1 MTLSSPARNSSA
13 SRPFGSRLL
22 GPAGQSTRALRV
34 RVQLLLTALLVITN
48 VVGAVLVLLISSVVV
63 PRPAAND
70 AMFLALAIG
79 VPVYVVAALVVGV
92 AAGTVTSLRALR
104 WVYAEEPPDDAE
116 RTRTLRVPVRL
127 TVLQFAL
134 WAGATALF
142 TLLAVAL
149 QPERALDI
157 ALTIG
162 TAAIVVSGVA
172 YLLSDFALRP
182 IAARALVGTRL
193 TDRPRGV
200 GIRSRAVIFW
210 AVGTG
215 APVVALVLSGILAL
229 SDATTNETR
238 LAATTIVVGCVVL
251 VFGLL
256 VTVLASGAVRDPV
269 LSVRSAMLDVEQG
282 RLDREVVIFDG
293 SEVGSLQ
300 AGFNQMAAGLRERE
314 RLRDLFGRHV
324 GREVAQQAASALGEV
339 ELGGEGRV
347 ASVLFVD
354 LEGSTAYATEHGPAE
369 VVTMLNRFFGVVVD
383 EVDERGGLVNKF
395 IGDAVLAV
403 FGAPVELDDHA
414 AAALGAAR
422 AIAARLSEELPE
434 LGVGIGVATGDVVA
448 GNVGHEER
456 YEYTVIGDA
465 VNSAARLTDL
475 AKQVDGRVL
484 VAYDSVAAA
493 GGEEASRWREEGA
506 TTLRGR
512 STETRTAVPRD

>member
-92 AAGTVTSLRALR
+92 GAGTVTSLRALR

-149 QPERALDI
+149 QPERALGI
-157 ALTIG
+157 GLTIG

-200 GIRSRAVIFW
+200 GDPARGPSSSGRSAPARRSSRWCCRA
-210 AVGTG
+210 
-215 APVVALVLSGILAL
+215 S
-229 SDATTNETR
+229 SRSSRRDDQ
-238 LAATTIVVGCVVL
+238 
-251 VFGLL
+251 
-256 VTVLASGAVRDPV
+256 RDPA
-269 LSVRSAMLDVEQG
+269 R
-282 RLDREVVIFDG
+282 
-293 SEVGSLQ
+293 
-300 AGFNQMAAGLRERE
+300 
-314 RLRDLFGRHV
+314 RHH
-324 GREVAQQAASALGEV
+324 ASWWAASCSCSGC
-339 ELGGEGRV
+339 
-347 ASVLFVD
+347 
-354 LEGSTAYATEHGPAE
+354 
-369 VVTMLNRFFGVVVD
+369 
-383 EVDERGGLVNKF
+383 
-395 IGDAVLAV
+395 
-403 FGAPVELDDHA
+403 
-414 AAALGAAR
+414 
-422 AIAARLSEELPE
+422 
-434 LGVGIGVATGDVVA
+434 
-448 GNVGHEER
+448 
-456 YEYTVIGDA
+456 
-465 VNSAARLTDL
+465 
-475 AKQVDGRVL
+475 
-484 VAYDSVAAA
+484 
-493 GGEEASRWREEGA
+493 W
-506 TTLRGR
+506 
-512 STETRTAVPRD
+512 